1 LFFFIGL
8 TLNTV
13 EYFDQNRWRSILYR
27 AAIGEMWVPY
37 ADGSAGHNY
46 KNAYDVGEA
55 GIGLLINS
63 LVLGCDCLGEIRY
76 LDAVVNNNQGQALLL
91 KNAICIHEEDVGL
104 LWKHTEYE
112 MFLFSMI

>member
-1 LFFFIGL
+1 MINL
-8 TLNTV
+8 V

-37 ADGSAGHNY
+37 GDASPAHSY

-55 GIGLLINS
+55 GLGLLTNS

-76 LDAVVNNNQGQALLL
+76 MDVVVNNNQGHALLL
-91 KNAICIHEEDVGL
+91 KNAICIHEEDNGL
-104 LWKHTEYE
+104 LWKHTE
-112 MFLFSMI
+112 